1 MIWIETISDKE
12 SQVRRG
18 SKWGQ
23 VDPGGPRVGPGS
35 TRGFQVEKRNLKG
48 LLKGLDWGNAAR
60 GTKMDEK

>member
-12 SQVRRG
+12 SQVKRR

-23 VDPGGPRVGPGS
+23 LDPEGPRVGPRS
-35 TRGFQVEKRNLKG
+35 TRGLQVGRENLKG
-48 LLKGLDWGNAAR
+48 LLKGLEWGNAAR